1 MPVLM
6 ILGTVGFMFGTGG
19 TALVA
24 LTYGEG
30 DKEKANEYFSLFVFV
45 AFVIGVILAIWGF
58 IFIRPLAVILGA
70 TGDLLENS
78 VIYGRIILLLF
89 VALNVHSKGVGYA
102 AWCAVEK
109 MYPQVKIWETCT
121 PYFEKIRNDP
131 FMNDL
136 RLIRI
141 LFKKSREKIRRR
153 EADRGVRTV

>member
-1 MPVLM
+1 
-6 ILGTVGFMFGTGG
+6 MFGTGG

-89 VALNVHSKGVGYA
+89 VALNVHSKGIGYA

-121 PYFEKIRNDP
+121 PYFEKIRNYP

>member
-1 MPVLM
+1 
-6 ILGTVGFMFGTGG
+6 MFGTGG

-30 DKEKANEYFSLFVFV
+30 DKEKANKYFSLFVFV

-89 VALNVHSKGVGYA
+89 VALNVHSKGIGYA

-121 PYFEKIRNDP
+121 PYFEKIRNYP
-131 FMNDL
+131 FMNGL
-136 RLIRI
+136 RSIRG
-141 LFKKSREKIRRR
+141 LFKKSREKIKRR
-153 EADRGVRTV
+153 EELIWV